1 MFIDIARSRHSCR
14 SYTEAPLSDEQVRLI
29 MEAGELAPSS
39 RDLHPVR
46 LIPVSDIPTIR
57 RLAGCKDHGAEPLCG
72 ATFAVVVAA
81 DEGKADTWL
90 EDASI
95 ASIMMQLEAEDLG
108 IGSCWIQIH
117 LRSLGDRP
125 AEDVVREIMGLED
138 GTRVLSVISFG
149 RKA

>member
-14 SYTEAPLSDEQVRLI
+14 SYSDEPLTEDEINLI
-29 MEAGELAPSS
+29 MEAGDLAPSS
-39 RDLHPVR
+39 RDLRPVQ
-46 LIPVSDIPTIR
+46 LIPVRDIPTIR
-57 RLAGCKDHGAEPLCG
+57 SLASCKDHGAEPLGG
-72 ATFAVVVAA
+72 ATFAVVVTA
-81 DEGKADTWL
+81 DEDKADTWL

-108 IGSCWIQIH
+108 IGSCWIQVR
-117 LRSLGDRP
+117 LRSLGGRP
-125 AEDVVREIMGLED
+125 AEDVVRELMGLED

>member
-1 MFIDIARSRHSCR
+1 M
-14 SYTEAPLSDEQVRLI
+14 
-29 MEAGELAPSS
+29 
-39 RDLHPVR
+39 
-46 LIPVSDIPTIR
+46 
-57 RLAGCKDHGAEPLCG
+57 
-72 ATFAVVVAA
+72 TFAVIVAA

-108 IGSCWIQIH
+108 IGSCWIQIR